1 MQGFAFVV
9 AWSALSASVAAA
21 QGRPATLEGVVRDT
35 TGRPLSDVQISLVA
49 TDLKTRSDSTGHY
62 RFDSIPAGSVL
73 VRTSLIGY
81 ISAQR
86 TVVLSPGGRATLNF
100 SILPSAL
107 VGEKPI
113 IAVPVEQAD
122 SQ

>member
-1 MQGFAFVV
+1 
-9 AWSALSASVAAA
+9 
-21 QGRPATLEGVVRDT
+21 
-35 TGRPLSDVQISLVA
+35 VQISLVA

-62 RFDSIPAGSVL
+62 RLDSIPAGSAL

-86 TVVLSPGGRATLNF
+86 TVVLSPGGRATLDF
-100 SILPSAL
+100 SVLPSAL

-113 IAVPVEQAD
+113 IAVPVEQAE